1 MKHDT
6 PFQHKKIFVNYEES
20 GPKVYKSVFSQ
31 QVNMNGGKP
40 IIIVNFNMCKSVLHN
55 CNMKVHHI
63 EHCQTKKKVM
73 DVVIMVIN
81 VVVQLANL
89 IKPPIKFPCLLCNLM
104 DHQSV
109 NGPRN

>member
-6 PFQHKKIFVNYEES
+6 LFQHKEIFVNCEES

-40 IIIVNFNMCKSVLHN
+40 IIIVNFNMFKSVLHN

-63 EHCQTKKKVM
+63 EHCQTKKKS
-73 DVVIMVIN
+73 N
-81 VVVQLANL
+81 GCCNHGH
-89 IKPPIKFPCLLCNLM
+89 KCCCSTCKFN
-104 DHQSV
+104 QTT
-109 NGPRN
+109 N